1 MPVVADRTQELGA
14 DVAPPAVR
22 GFTLTVVEGPAAG
35 TTFQAT
41 GERCSLGSAPSN
53 DLVIDDTTVS
63 RFHCEIIT
71 DAGSARVRDQGSL
84 NGTMVDGVVVL
95 EAFLRG
101 GSLLKLGR
109 STISFQFAVERRLP
123 TSTRESFGELVGRS
137 VAMRATFALLER
149 AAASDATVLLEGE
162 TGTGKERAAE
172 AIHEAGPRSAGPFVV
187 VDCSAI
193 PGHLLESELFGSDQ
207 GEGRQRMGAFE
218 EADGGTVFLDQIGEL
233 ALELQPKLLRVLE
246 QRQIRR
252 TGVGSSGA
260 PPRAIDVRVVA
271 ATNRDLRAEVNAGR
285 FRPDLYHR
293 LAVLRILM
301 PPLRA
306 RPDDLPALV
315 DQLLT
320 RLNTP
325 RDGAAAAH
333 VRDPRF
339 LATLET
345 FAWPGNVRELKTY
358 LERCLVFAEHAEP
371 PAGGLATAPD
381 SDADASAPAIE
392 LDRPYIEARERA
404 QARWES
410 RYLGALMAAHGG
422 KVTRAAQAAGVD
434 RAYLYRLLHRHGI
447 K

>member
-1 MPVVADRTQELGA
+1 MADRTQELGA
-14 DVAPPAVR
+14 DVVAPAVR
-22 GFTLTVVEGPAAG
+22 GFTLTVVEGPGAG

-149 AAASDATVLLEGE
+149 AAGSDATVLLEGE

-172 AIHEAGPRSAGPFVV
+172 AIHEASPRNAGPFVV

-193 PGHLLESELFGSDQ
+193 PGNLLESELFGHEKGAFTGAD
-207 GEGRQRMGAFE
+207 RQRVGAFE
-218 EADGGTVFLDQIGEL
+218 EADGGTVFLDEIGEL
-233 ALELQPKLLRVLE
+233 ALDLQPKLLRVLE
-246 QRQIRR
+246 QRQVRR
-252 TGVGSSGA
+252 VGGSGA
-260 PPRAIDVRVVA
+260 APRAIDVRVVA

-306 RPDDLPALV
+306 RPDDLPVLV
-315 DQLLT
+315 DQLLG

-325 RDGAAAAH
+325 RDGAAAAR
-333 VRDPRF
+333 VRDPAF

-345 FAWPGNVRELKTY
+345 FAWPGNVRELKNY

-371 PAGGLATAPD
+371 PAGGLATTPD
-381 SDADASAPAIE
+381 DAAPAIE

-404 QARWES
+404 QARWEQ
-410 RYLGALMAAHGG
+410 RYFTALMAAHGG